1 MHCRLEKSR
10 WWEKGSLSCS
20 WGMQPTTEIIGIKF
34 EVIQLIIFGTGILN
48 LGNPKSEILYFLVM
62 HFFLSWACSVRPSIG
77 PFRLSQPLT
86 SYLLQSHTQVIC
98 IFICLCTGSS
108 TLNVC
113 LDAVPLPQWSG
124 WLFTISPATEI
135 SWGPSS
141 CNEEIYK
148 LGIIAESRGVQIL
161 VHLQI
166 KVQILGIYVPRFR
179 FTGSRSCPGICIYN
193 PPSRQFWWMQSVD
206 QALRCTVFYVTS
218 EQRRQNI
225 WPGCWLTNWLSR

>member
-1 MHCRLEKSR
+1 MRPNHRGQKDALQIGKIQMV
-10 WWEKGSLSCS
+10 EKGSLSCS

-124 WLFTISPATEI
+124 WLI
-135 SWGPSS
+135 
-141 CNEEIYK
+141 
-148 LGIIAESRGVQIL
+148 
-161 VHLQI
+161 
-166 KVQILGIYVPRFR
+166 
-179 FTGSRSCPGICIYN
+179 IYN
-193 PPSRQFWWMQSVD
+193 WPSHRNQLGAIIMQWRKLQVGNNS
-206 QALRCTVFYVTS
+206 R
-218 EQRRQNI
+218 EQRCSNFGAS
-225 WPGCWLTNWLSR
+225 PN